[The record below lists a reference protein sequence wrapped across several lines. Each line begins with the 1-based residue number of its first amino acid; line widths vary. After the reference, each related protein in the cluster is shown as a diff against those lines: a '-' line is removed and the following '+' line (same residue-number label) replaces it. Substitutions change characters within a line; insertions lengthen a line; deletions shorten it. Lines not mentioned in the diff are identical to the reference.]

1 MPGPLTAAEAS
12 LATHNKPQCR
22 TFREPR
28 KHGDF
33 SVQQVVKIA
42 GLNGRGRRWHDHAP
56 SARGANRMSIYEQV
70 LTFIHRP
77 EPESFERLALEV
89 FRHQF
94 EAVGAYRRYCE
105 ERGVGPGAV
114 RIVDDV
120 PAVSNVAFKY
130 AELAIDGA
138 ARSAEAAIFLTSG
151 TTQGRERRGRH
162 IVARPEIYRAS
173 AIAHLRTML
182 FPDAR
187 RMAILAMHPTAD
199 AMPESSLAAMISWCV
214 EEFGTRT
221 HLAAASRYRIDVEA
235 ATGFLADAE
244 ARREP
249 VCAMGTTAAFAALF
263 SELRSGGV
271 KLRLAPGS
279 RMMDTGGA
287 KGQAVAMQASEVI
300 EQAGELL
307 AIAPAMVVNEYG
319 MTELCSQL
327 YDATTFNCADASNT
341 QERFKIPPPWLRVTA
356 RDPVTLRPM
365 ADGEIGLLTFFDLAN
380 VGSVSAVMTEDLGWV
395 ERGRVRVLGRAT
407 AGEARGCALAIG
419 QFSTTEAGRRTG
431 VTPERVEAPR

>member
-1 MPGPLTAAEAS
+1 
-12 LATHNKPQCR
+12 
-22 TFREPR
+22 
-28 KHGDF
+28 
-33 SVQQVVKIA
+33 
-42 GLNGRGRRWHDHAP
+42 
-56 SARGANRMSIYEQV
+56 MSIYEQV

-77 EPESFERLALEV
+77 EPESFQRLALDV
-89 FRHQF
+89 FRYQF
-94 EAVGAYRRYCE
+94 EAVGAYRRYCRQ
-105 ERGVGPGAV
+105 RGVDPGAV
-114 RIVDDV
+114 RTVDDI

-138 ARSAEAAIFLTSG
+138 ARSAQAAIFLTSG

-162 IVARPEIYRAS
+162 IVAQPEIYRAS

-187 RMAILAMHPTAD
+187 RVAILAMHPTAD
-199 AMPESSLAAMISWCV
+199 VMPESSLAAMISWCI

-221 HLAAASRYRIDVEA
+221 HLAAASRDRIDIKA
-235 ATGFLADAE
+235 ATGFLADAQ

-249 VCAMGTTAAFAALF
+249 VCILGTTAAFAALF

-287 KGQAVAMQASEVI
+287 KGQAVPMQAAEVI
-300 EQAGELL
+300 AQAGELL

-327 YDATTFNCADASNT
+327 YDATPFNCPGLSNT
-341 QERFKIPPPWLRVTA
+341 QEHRADRFKIPPPWMRVTA

-365 ADGEIGLLTFFDLAN
+365 PDGEIGLLTFFDLAN
-380 VGSVSAVMTEDLGWV
+380 VGSVSAVVTEDLGWV

-407 AGEARGCALAIG
+407 GREARGCALAIG
-419 QFSTTEAGRRTG
+419 QFSATEAARMTPA
-431 VTPERVEAPR
+431 TPERVEAPR

>member
-1 MPGPLTAAEAS
+1 
-12 LATHNKPQCR
+12 
-22 TFREPR
+22 
-28 KHGDF
+28 
-33 SVQQVVKIA
+33 
-42 GLNGRGRRWHDHAP
+42 
-56 SARGANRMSIYEQV
+56 MSIYEQV

-77 EPESFERLALEV
+77 VPESFERLALDV

-94 EAVGAYRRYCE
+94 EAVCAYRRYCE
-105 ERGVGPGAV
+105 GRGVDPHTV

-162 IVARPEIYRAS
+162 VVARPDIYRAS

-187 RMAILAMHPTAD
+187 RMAILAIHPTAD

-214 EEFGTRT
+214 EEFGPAM
-221 HLAAASRYRIDVEA
+221 HLAAASRDRIDVEA

-244 ARREP
+244 ARRKP
-249 VCAMGTTAAFAALF
+249 VCIVGTTAAFAVLF
-263 SELRSGGV
+263 SELRGGGV

-327 YDATTFNCADASNT
+327 YDATAFNCADASNT

-365 ADGEIGLLTFFDLAN
+365 PDGEIGLLTFFDLAN

-395 ERGRVRVLGRAT
+395 EHGRVRVLGRAT
-407 AGEARGCALAIG
+407 SGEARGCALAIG
-419 QFSTTEAGRRTG
+419 QFSTTEAARTTG
-431 VTPERVEAPR
+431 VTPECVEAPR

>member
-1 MPGPLTAAEAS
+1 
-12 LATHNKPQCR
+12 
-22 TFREPR
+22 
-28 KHGDF
+28 
-33 SVQQVVKIA
+33 
-42 GLNGRGRRWHDHAP
+42 
-56 SARGANRMSIYEQV
+56 MSIYEQV

-77 EPESFERLALEV
+77 EPESFEQLALEV

-94 EAVGAYRRYCE
+94 ETVGAYRRYCQA
-105 ERGVGPGAV
+105 RGVEPGAV
-114 RIVDDV
+114 HSVDDV
-120 PAVSNVAFKY
+120 PAVSTVAFKY
-130 AELAIDGA
+130 AELASDGA
-138 ARSAEAAIFLTSG
+138 AGSAQAAIFLTSG

-187 RMAILAMHPTAD
+187 RVAMLAMHPTAQ
-199 AMPESSLAAMISWCV
+199 AMPESSLAAMISWCI
-214 EEFGTRT
+214 EEFGTGT
-221 HLAAASRYRIDVEA
+221 HLAAASRARVEVEA
-235 ATGFLADAE
+235 AAGFLADAE

-249 VCAMGTTAAFAALF
+249 VCILGTTAAFAALF
-263 SELRSGGV
+263 SELRRRGA
-271 KLRLAPGS
+271 KLRLAAGS

-300 EQAGELL
+300 GQAGEML

-327 YDATTFNCADASNT
+327 YDATAFNCPGASNA
-341 QERFKIPPPWLRVTA
+341 QARLKIPPPWLRVTA

-365 ADGEIGLLTFFDLAN
+365 PDGETGLLTFFDLAN
-380 VGSVSAVMTEDLGWV
+380 AGSVSAVMTEDLGWV

-407 AGEARGCALAIG
+407 GAQPRGCALAIG
-419 QFSTTEAGRRTG
+419 QFCATEAARGTRWASA
-431 VTPERVEAPR
+431 PAEATR